1 MTGGTVNRPAFLAA
15 LLAGASIL
23 STADNATRVVHYHA
37 NDIVAIRA
45 KMRYTTLIEVPMGEK
60 IMEAAT
66 GDKDFWI
73 IEAVQNYCF
82 LHPAKAG
89 IHSNLNLITD
99 KGNVYSFTLDESGE
113 GEPDLKVLIEASDQS
128 LISAINSASKFVPES
143 EVEVFKAQAQ
153 QAQLGASQQFAQFK
167 SEYPTKSLKFD
178 YTYRVEKPFD
188 IQAIYHDGEFT
199 YIKST
204 ATEKFAVYELKDGK
218 PNSINFELRDGTYVI
233 PKVVDRAYLE
243 IGKKRMDFV
252 RREQ

>member
-23 STADNATRVVHYHA
+23 SAADNATRVVHYHA
-37 NDIVAIRA
+37 NDIIAIRG
-45 KMRYTTLIEVPMGEK
+45 KMRYTTLIEVPAGEK
-60 IMEAAT
+60 IMQAAT

-99 KGNVYSFTLDESGE
+99 KGNVYSFTLDETGD
-113 GEPDLKVLIEASDQS
+113 GEPDLKVLIEASDPA
-128 LISAINSASKFVPES
+128 LISAINSPSKFVPES
-143 EVEVFKAQAQ
+143 EIEVLKTQAQA
-153 QAQLGASQQFAQFK
+153 ARLGASQQLAQFK

-178 YTYRVEKPFD
+178 YTYRIEKPFD

-204 ATEKFAVYELKDGK
+204 ATEKFAVYEMKDGK
-218 PNSINFELRDGTYVI
+218 PNSINFELRDRTYVI

-243 IGKKRMDFV
+243 IGKKRMNFV
-252 RREQ
+252 RRGQ

>member
-1 MTGGTVNRPAFLAA
+1 MAA
-15 LLAGASIL
+15 AARCQAS
-23 STADNATRVVHYHA
+23 SSR
-37 NDIVAIRA
+37 
-45 KMRYTTLIEVPMGEK
+45 
-60 IMEAAT
+60 
-66 GDKDFWI
+66 
-73 IEAVQNYCF
+73 
-82 LHPAKAG
+82 
-89 IHSNLNLITD
+89 
-99 KGNVYSFTLDESGE
+99 
-113 GEPDLKVLIEASDQS
+113 
-128 LISAINSASKFVPES
+128 
-143 EVEVFKAQAQ
+143 
-153 QAQLGASQQFAQFK
+153 QFK

-243 IGKKRMDFV
+243 IGKKRMNFV